1 MQGLTGIASLMDT
14 MTGEPRYAP
23 TILADKTCGVM
34 AAQALVAALFH
45 RERTGK
51 GQFVEVPMFET
62 MVSYVMVEHL
72 HGRTFDPAIGATGY
86 SRMLAPWR
94 RPYRTSDGYICTLIY
109 TDAQWRR
116 FWGAVGQ
123 PEMMDDPRFMN
134 MSARSRNIADVYRI
148 AEAQFA
154 GKTTQQW
161 MDLFEDLEIPAGPLN
176 SLDDVLDDEHLKA
189 IGFFKQF
196 DHPTEGRIT
205 MPDVPFRFADSPAGI
220 DHLPPRLGEHGRNV
234 LAEFGVKAAEID
246 ALVASGGL
254 VVPDTPSK
262 AKERVG

>member
-1 MQGLTGIASLMDT
+1 
-14 MTGEPRYAP
+14 
-23 TILADKTCGVM
+23 
-34 AAQALVAALFH
+34 
-45 RERTGK
+45 
-51 GQFVEVPMFET
+51 
-62 MVSYVMVEHL
+62 
-72 HGRTFDPAIGATGY
+72 
-86 SRMLAPWR
+86 
-94 RPYRTSDGYICTLIY
+94 
-109 TDAQWRR
+109 
-116 FWGAVGQ
+116 
-123 PEMMDDPRFMN
+123 MDDPNFMN

-161 MDLFEDLEIPAGPLN
+161 MDFFEDLEIPAGPLN